1 MYDFLQIGHTLR
13 SARESRQLSP
23 EDITHKTRIPLKIIH
38 ALENDDYSVFSSST
52 YARSY
57 LSQYSQYLEIDASAW
72 LDAFEPAEFAHD
84 YHSFSVI
91 DEVDVREATQR
102 AKPSGSSKLV
112 PSLLALMLTAAVLF
126 VGYHYLQEFEK
137 RQKEKEQNT
146 AGVSQ
151 ADPQQ
156 SGETTTPSP
165 SSEKNDVAL
174 VDTDDAEA
182 STPLVAHP
190 VDENL
195 PEEEP
200 EEAFIDS
207 TPSDAP
213 RAVIIEEEE

>member
-1 MYDFLQIGHTLR
+1 MDDFLQIGQTLR
-13 SARESRQLSP
+13 NERESRQLSP

-57 LSQYSQYLEIDASAW
+57 LSQYSQFLEIDASSW

-102 AKPSGSSKLV
+102 AKPSSSSKLV
-112 PSLLALMLTAAVLF
+112 PSLLALILTAAVLF
-126 VGYHYLQEFEK
+126 TGYHYFEEFEK
-137 RQKEKEQNT
+137 LQKEKEQGTPTVTAETSPQPDQKPAADATLANT
-146 AGVSQ
+146 KQDA
-151 ADPQQ
+151 
-156 SGETTTPSP
+156 
-165 SSEKNDVAL
+165 AL
-174 VDTDDAEA
+174 LDTDDAETA
-182 STPLVAHP
+182 TPLAAQP
-190 VDENL
+190 V

-200 EEAFIDS
+200 EEAIIDS

-213 RAVIIEEEE
+213 RAVIIEE

>member
-1 MYDFLQIGHTLR
+1 MDDFLQIGHTLR

-38 ALENDDYSVFSSST
+38 ALENDDYSLFSSST

-102 AKPSGSSKLV
+102 AKPSGSSKLI
-112 PSLLALMLTAAVLF
+112 PSLLALILTAAVLF
-126 VGYHYLQEFEK
+126 TGYHYFEEFEK
-137 RQKEKEQNT
+137 RQKEQEQGSPT
-146 AGVSQ
+146 VAAEPQPQ
-151 ADPQQ
+151 ADQPQ
-156 SGETTTPSP
+156 ETTDTPANA
-165 SSEKNDVAL
+165 KNDTAML
-174 VDTDDAEA
+174 DTDDAETA
-182 STPLVAHP
+182 APLAAQP
-190 VDENL
+190 V

-200 EEAFIDS
+200 EEAIIDS